1 VMGTG
6 ITNSSEDYKG
16 VNMGGTPASDKA
28 SKMIDREPTS
38 PGLKKNSMPDRER
51 SSPGGKKNLMDKPL
65 KDGFD
70 PKSRGK

>member
-1 VMGTG
+1 MS
-6 ITNSSEDYKG
+6 N
-16 VNMGGTPASDKA
+16 TPASDKA

-51 SSPGGKKNLMDKPL
+51 PSPAGKKMPIKPQN
-65 KDGFD
+65 FD

>member
-1 VMGTG
+1 MGTG
-6 ITNSSEDYKG
+6 ITNSSDDYKG
-16 VNMGGTPASDKA
+16 VNVGNTPASDKA

-51 SSPGGKKNLMDKPL
+51 PSPAGKKMPIQSV
-65 KDGFD
+65 GFD